1 MSQRK
6 RQARGESVLVMKH
19 ITYLSLLAGALLL
32 SSCDRPAVQWNQET
46 LPPGDTDRLPPSQ
59 TVPGQP
65 SPGDVPVS
73 NRPQGS

>member
-1 MSQRK
+1 MN
-6 RQARGESVLVMKH
+6 VMKH
-19 ITYLSLLAGALLL
+19 CLLLSFTVCALLL

-46 LPPGDTDRLPPSQ
+46 LPPGDSDKLPPSQ

-73 NRPQGS
+73 NRPQGL